1 MQKLKFLL
9 FLLPV
14 YVLGSPSGNG
24 DYDIIPRV
32 VNFLIFIAILYYFI
46 ATPLKNFYKNR
57 IFQISSKLDEI
68 QRKLLESKT
77 KKFEMAKKL
86 EEAKIEASNALNHAK
101 KEVEILVQKVKDEA
115 QHEINLLNKYFEEQK
130 NYEIKKI
137 EKEVI
142 SQILSELFKESNTIL
157 KQDDMIDIIMK
168 KVS

>member
-1 MQKLKFLL
+1 MQKLKFLF

-14 YVLGSPSGNG
+14 YALASSNNG

-32 VNFLIFIAILYYFI
+32 INFLIFIAILYYFI

-77 KKFEMAKKL
+77 KKFEMTKKL
-86 EEAKIEASNALNHAK
+86 EETKAEAVNALNHAK
-101 KEVEILVQKVKDEA
+101 KEAELLVQKIKNET
-115 QHEINLLNKYFEEQK
+115 QNEIDLLNKYFEEQK
-130 NYEIKKI
+130 NYETKKI
-137 EKEVI
+137 EKEII

-157 KQDDMIDIIMK
+157 KQNDMIDIVMK